1 MVGAQAGGYNSGSFG
16 ASVMGD
22 FTSAA
27 VPSAVT
33 SALTRLFAWK
43 FTLHGIPATGQVA
56 VMDRTF
62 NRISGH
68 RDANQTSCPGASLYA
83 KIPGLRTAVTAS
95 IGSRSP
101 SVLQRSVDGGGTPD
115 VLSLAGGATLSSTSG
130 VVLRSASAQ
139 PVRSGVRIGTGWGS
153 LSHVVLSPDLTGDG
167 KADIVAVRPS
177 TSALRIYRGD
187 GLGGFA
193 GVVERGGGWNA
204 MTRLV
209 ATGDRTRDGRAD
221 LLAVRSDGSLVLYDG
236 DGAGWFG
243 ASRVIGTGFGA
254 YRSVTDA
261 GDVTGDGLRDLITV
275 NASTNVLEL
284 RPGRADGGI
293 EGPVTWGTGWQGLDS
308 VTAADLDR
316 DGHRGDLLV
325 RQADGRMRAYYA
337 DASGRLTRMNTFGR
351 GWGALDELTTGVD
364 WNGDSAPDLIGRVAA
379 SGDLRLYAGTGQRDF
394 SPTPLTLDTG
404 VPDANLVRVVGDVDG
419 DGLSDAVARTSS
431 GDLIGLRGRGDGRF
445 QALPSRIGGGW
456 QIFDL
461 IEPVGDYTNDGVPD
475 LVARTTG
482 GELRVY
488 ALTRSLTVGW
498 QLPIGIEWQG
508 ARSITATGAVN
519 VDVNADV
526 VVLRTDGSVR
536 LYRGTGPGAL
546 NYYDIVLT
554 GQTDLVRIVGTG
566 DFTGDGPN
574 DILGQAA
581 DGRLFLYPGD
591 GKGGFRS
598 SRQPVRAPSEVDR
611 VLG

>member
-1 MVGAQAGGYNSGSFG
+1 M
-16 ASVMGD
+16 
-22 FTSAA
+22 
-27 VPSAVT
+27 
-33 SALTRLFAWK
+33 
-43 FTLHGIPATGQVA
+43 
-56 VMDRTF
+56 
-62 NRISGH
+62 
-68 RDANQTSCPGASLYA
+68 
-83 KIPGLRTAVTAS
+83 
-95 IGSRSP
+95 
-101 SVLQRSVDGGGTPD
+101 
-115 VLSLAGGATLSSTSG
+115 
-130 VVLRSASAQ
+130 
-139 PVRSGVRIGTGWGS
+139 
-153 LSHVVLSPDLTGDG
+153 
-167 KADIVAVRPS
+167 
-177 TSALRIYRGD
+177 
-187 GLGGFA
+187 
-193 GVVERGGGWNA
+193 
-204 MTRLV
+204 
-209 ATGDRTRDGRAD
+209 
-221 LLAVRSDGSLVLYDG
+221 
-236 DGAGWFG
+236 
-243 ASRVIGTGFGA
+243 
-254 YRSVTDA
+254 
-261 GDVTGDGLRDLITV
+261 
-275 NASTNVLEL
+275 
-284 RPGRADGGI
+284 
-293 EGPVTWGTGWQGLDS
+293 
-308 VTAADLDR
+308 
-316 DGHRGDLLV
+316 
-325 RQADGRMRAYYA
+325 
-337 DASGRLTRMNTFGR
+337 
-351 GWGALDELTTGVD
+351 
-364 WNGDSAPDLIGRVAA
+364 
-379 SGDLRLYAGTGQRDF
+379 
-394 SPTPLTLDTG
+394 TLDTG

-519 VDVNADV
+519 VDINADV